1 MIYFASFYGAIMME
15 CDKMINKRKRL
26 KAERGT

>member
-1 MIYFASFYGAIMME
+1 MIYFASFYGAIKME

-26 KAERGT
+26 KAKRGT